1 MNPSTDL
8 AAIRQHI
15 DLIDDQIVPL
25 LVQRIGLALQASQFK
40 RTEEEVRGCDRV
52 QQVLDK
58 AALRARN
65 AGGHAETVV
74 AVYRHLVRELTDLQ
88 LRTKGMQ
95 A

>member
-1 MNPSTDL
+1 MNTPTEL
-8 AAIRQHI
+8 ITIRQQI
-15 DLIDDQIVPL
+15 DHIDDQMVPL

-58 AALRARN
+58 AAARAVS
-65 AGGHAETVV
+65 AGGHADTVV
-74 AVYRHLVRELTDLQ
+74 AVYRHLVHELTELQ
-88 LRTKGMQ
+88 LRLKGLQ